1 MSFLDQLKTQA
12 NAVKSH
18 QDQQQVEHD
27 ASTLA
32 TEQACSTVMF
42 YLEQMV
48 KSLNVIEPDGPKL
61 SLDGKTPW
69 PAMKLTGFQLDARK
83 KMLRNREV
91 IDYIGVA
98 WQIVPRAGRPV
109 TGSVSANFLPD
120 LQRLEARLAAGWVQ
134 HERHEIRHPEK
145 NTLQL
150 VRLDYTTQSRGNIRV
165 TPDHEN
171 AMLAFRL
178 ANLNGF
184 GLTNTTWPAA
194 QLHAPVLDELAKMVC
209 GQPSRFA

>member
-1 MSFLDQLKTQA
+1 MSFLDQLKIQA
-12 NAVKSH
+12 SALKSS
-18 QDQQQVEHD
+18 QDQQQVEHGITTQ
-27 ASTLA
+27 AA
-32 TEQACSTVMF
+32 EQACSTVLF
-42 YLEQMV
+42 YFEQMV
-48 KSLNVIEPDGPKL
+48 KHLNVIEPDGPKL

-69 PAMKLTGFQLDARK
+69 PAMKLSSFQVDSRK
-83 KMLRNREV
+83 KSLRDREV
-91 IDYIGVA
+91 FDYIGVA
-98 WQIVPRAGRPV
+98 WQIVPRTGKPV

-134 HERHEIRHPEK
+134 HERREIRHPEK

-178 ANLNGF
+178 ANLTGF
-184 GLTNTTWPAA
+184 GLTHTTWPAA
-194 QLHAPVLDELAKMVC
+194 QVHTSVLDELAKMVC
-209 GQPSRFA
+209 GHPSRFA

>member
-1 MSFLDQLKTQA
+1 MSFLDQLKIQA
-12 NAVKSH
+12 NAVKSRE
-18 QDQQQVEHD
+18 DQQQVEHD
-27 ASTLA
+27 TTTFA
-32 TEQACSTVMF
+32 TEQACSTVFF

-48 KSLNVIEPDGPKL
+48 QQLNVIEPEGPKL

-69 PAMKLTGFQLDARK
+69 PAMKLTGFQIDARK

-91 IDYIGVA
+91 FDYIGVA

-109 TGSVSANFLPD
+109 SGSVSANFLPD
-120 LQRLEARLAAGWVQ
+120 LQRLEARLATGWVQ

-145 NTLQL
+145 NTLQM
-150 VRLDYTTQSRGNIRV
+150 VRLDYTTLSRGNIRV

-178 ANLNGF
+178 ANLTGF
-184 GLTNTTWPAA
+184 GLANTTWPVA
-194 QLHAPVLDELAKMVC
+194 QVHGTMLDELAKMVC

>member
-1 MSFLDQLKTQA
+1 MSFLDQLKIQA
-12 NAVKSH
+12 SAVKSQ

-27 ASTLA
+27 ASTHA
-32 TEQACSTVMF
+32 TEQACSTVLL

-48 KSLNVIEPDGPKL
+48 RQLNVIEPDGPKL

-69 PAMKLTGFQLDARK
+69 PAMKLTGFTIDSRR

-91 IDYIGVA
+91 FDFIAVG
-98 WQIVPRAGRPV
+98 WQIVPRLGRPV

-120 LQRLEARLAAGWVQ
+120 LQRLEARLATGWVQ
-134 HERHEIRHPEK
+134 HERHEVRHPEK

-165 TPDHEN
+165 TPDHDN

-178 ANLNGF
+178 ANLAGF
-184 GLTNTTWPAA
+184 GLAQTAWPAA
-194 QLHAPVLDELAKMVC
+194 QVHGPVLDELAKMVC

>member
-1 MSFLDQLKTQA
+1 MSFLEQLKIQA
-12 NAVKSH
+12 SAVKSRQDEQQIH
-18 QDQQQVEHD
+18 QDT
-27 ASTLA
+27 STLA
-32 TEQACSTVMF
+32 TEQACRTALY
-42 YLEQMV
+42 YLEEMV
-48 KSLNVIEPDGPKL
+48 RQLNVIEPDGPRL

-69 PAMKLTGFQLDARK
+69 PAMKLTGFQLDCRK
-83 KMLRNREV
+83 KMLRDREV
-91 IDYIGVA
+91 VDYISVG

-120 LQRLEARLAAGWVQ
+120 LQRLEARLATGWVQ
-134 HERHEIRHPEK
+134 HERQEVRHPEK

-165 TPDHEN
+165 TPDHEK
-171 AMLAFRL
+171 AMLTFRL
-178 ANLNGF
+178 ANLTGF

-194 QLHAPVLDELAKMVC
+194 QLHTSVLDELAKMVC

>member
-12 NAVKSH
+12 TALKTNKE
-18 QDQQQVEHD
+18 QQQADYD

-32 TEQACSTVMF
+32 TEQACSTVLF

-61 SLDGKTPW
+61 SIDGKTPW
-69 PAMKLTGFQLDARK
+69 PDMKLTGFQIDARK
-83 KMLRNREV
+83 KTLRNREV
-91 IDYIGVA
+91 FDNIGVA
-98 WQIVPRAGRPV
+98 WQIVPRNGVAMP
-109 TGSVSANFLPD
+109 GSVSANFMPD

-134 HERHEIRHPEK
+134 HERHEVRHPEK

-150 VRLDYTTQSRGNIRV
+150 VRLNYTTVSRGNIRV
-165 TPDHEN
+165 TPDHDN

-178 ANLNGF
+178 ANLTGF
-184 GLTNTTWPAA
+184 GLAHTTWPVA
-194 QLHAPVLDELAKMVC
+194 QISTPVLDELAKLVC

>member
-1 MSFLDQLKTQA
+1 MSFLDQLRIQA
-12 NAVKSH
+12 SAVKS
-18 QDQQQVEHD
+18 QQEQQQVEHD
-27 ASTLA
+27 ASTHA
-32 TEQACSTVMF
+32 TEQACNTVLL

-48 KSLNVIEPDGPKL
+48 RQLNVIEPDGPKL

-69 PAMKLTGFQLDARK
+69 PAMKLTGFTLDSRR

-91 IDYIGVA
+91 VDFIGVG
-98 WQIVPRAGRPV
+98 WQIVPRIGRLV

-120 LQRLEARLAAGWVQ
+120 LQRLEARLAIGWVQ

-165 TPDHEN
+165 TPDHDN

-178 ANLNGF
+178 ANLSGF
-184 GLTNTTWPAA
+184 GLAHSTWPAA
-194 QLHAPVLDELAKMVC
+194 QVQGAVLDELAKLVC
-209 GQPSRFA
+209 GQPSRFS

>member
-1 MSFLDQLKTQA
+1 MSFLDQLKLQA
-12 NAVKSH
+12 SAVKSR

-27 ASTLA
+27 TSTLA
-32 TEQACSTVMF
+32 TEQACSTILF
-42 YLEQMV
+42 YLEQLV
-48 KSLNVIEPDGPKL
+48 QSLNVLEPDGPRL

-69 PAMKLTGFQLDARK
+69 PAMKLTGFQIDSRK

-91 IDYIGVA
+91 FDSIGVA
-98 WQIVPRAGRPV
+98 WQIVPRIGRPV
-109 TGSVSANFLPD
+109 QGSVSANFLPD
-120 LQRLEARLAAGWVQ
+120 LQRLEARLATGWVQ

-145 NTLQL
+145 NTLQM
-150 VRLDYTTQSRGNIRV
+150 VRLDYMTHSRGNIRV

-178 ANLNGF
+178 ANLSGF
-184 GLTNTTWPAA
+184 GLANTSWPVA
-194 QLHAPVLDELAKMVC
+194 QIHTSVLDELARMVC

>member
-1 MSFLDQLKTQA
+1 MSFLDQLKIQA
-12 NAVKSH
+12 GALKSR
-18 QDQQQVEHD
+18 QDQQQGVRE
-27 ASTLA
+27 ANTRA
-32 TEQACSTVMF
+32 TEQACETVLL

-48 KSLNVIEPDGPKL
+48 KQLNVIEPDGPRL

-69 PAMKLTGFQLDARK
+69 PAMKLTGFQLDARRK
-83 KMLRNREV
+83 TLHGREV
-91 IDYIGVA
+91 VDYIGVA
-98 WQIVPRAGRPV
+98 WQIVPRSGQPV

-120 LQRLEARLAAGWVQ
+120 LQRLEARLATGWVQ

-145 NTLQL
+145 NSVLL

-171 AMLAFRL
+171 AMIAFRL
-178 ANLNGF
+178 ANLTGF
-184 GLTNTTWPAA
+184 GLANTSWPAA

>member
-1 MSFLDQLKTQA
+1 MSFLDQLKIQA
-12 NAVKSH
+12 SAVKSQ

-27 ASTLA
+27 ANIHA
-32 TEQACSTVMF
+32 TEQACNTVLL

-48 KSLNVIEPDGPKL
+48 KQLNVIEPDGPKL

-69 PAMKLTGFQLDARK
+69 PAMKLTGFTIDSRRK
-83 KMLRNREV
+83 KLRNREV
-91 IDYIGVA
+91 FDFIGVG
-98 WQIVPRAGRPV
+98 WQIVPRIGRPV

-120 LQRLEARLAAGWVQ
+120 LQRLEARLATGWVQ
-134 HERHEIRHPEK
+134 HERYEVRHPEK

-150 VRLDYTTQSRGNIRV
+150 VRLDYTTQSRANIRV

-178 ANLNGF
+178 ANLAGF
-184 GLTNTTWPAA
+184 GLAQTAWPAA
-194 QLHAPVLDELAKMVC
+194 QVHGPVLDELAKMVC